1 VSPAVPGY
9 DPPMRVLGI
18 ETSCDE
24 TSVAVLDADGRILS
38 NVVSSQ
44 MAMHARYGGV
54 VPEIASRHH
63 LENLPSV
70 LDAALSEAATPLEKI
85 TLVAA
90 TSGPGLI
97 GALLVGLST
106 AKAIAFAR
114 GVPLEAVSHLEGHLY
129 SPFLSADGGPAK
141 DIEHPF
147 HGLVVSGGHAEL
159 VRVEDD
165 RIVPLAHAADD
176 APGEV
181 FDKVARRAGLGYPG
195 GPIVDRLARKGNAR
209 RFPYKVGRFNDG
221 SLNFTFSG
229 LKSQLV
235 RELETRG
242 VSGEIREEDV
252 SGEMADLMAGFQ
264 RSIVEQVVDRLEAV
278 RRREGME
285 RLALSGGVAANS
297 ELRETVA
304 GWGEERGISVFLPDR
319 ALTGDN
325 GAMIAF
331 AGLLHFRRDGPKDF
345 LAANARSRWAL
356 GT

>member
-1 VSPAVPGY
+1 
-9 DPPMRVLGI
+9 MRVLGI

-24 TSVAVLDADGRILS
+24 TSAAVLDGEGRILS

-63 LENLPSV
+63 LENLPAV
-70 LDAALSEAATPLEKI
+70 LDESLASARTRLEEIDLVSAT
-85 TLVAA
+85 A
-90 TSGPGLI
+90 GPGLV
-97 GALLVGLST
+97 GALLVGLSA
-106 AKAIAFAR
+106 AKALAFAR
-114 GVPLEAVSHLEGHLY
+114 GIPLEAVSHLEGHLY
-129 SPFLSADGGPAK
+129 SPFLFASGEPARA
-141 DIEHPF
+141 IVHPF

-159 VRVEDD
+159 VRVEED
-165 RIVPLAHAADD
+165 RIVPIAHAGDD

-195 GPIVDRLARKGNAR
+195 GPVVDRLARQGDAK
-209 RFPYKVGRFNDG
+209 RFPFKVGRFNDG
-221 SLNFTFSG
+221 SLHFTFSG

-235 RELETRG
+235 RELEARG
-242 VSGEIREEDV
+242 IGGETREEDA
-252 SGEMADLMAGFQ
+252 SSELADLMAGFQ
-264 RSIVEQVVDRLEAV
+264 RSIVGQILDRLESV
-278 RRREGME
+278 RRDDGME

-297 ELRETVA
+297 ELRDTLA
-304 GWGEERGISVFLPDR
+304 SWCREREIELFLPDR

-331 AGLLHFRRDGPKDF
+331 AGLLRFRREGEKPFDG
-345 LAANARSRWAL
+345 ANARSRWAL

>member
-1 VSPAVPGY
+1 
-9 DPPMRVLGI
+9 MRILGI

-24 TSVAVLDADGRILS
+24 TSVAVIDDEGRILS

-70 LDAALSEAATPLEKI
+70 LDAALSESSTSLDSVA
-85 TLVAA
+85 LVAA

-114 GVPLEAVSHLEGHLY
+114 GLPLEAVSHLEGHLY
-129 SPFLSADGGPAK
+129 SPYLSAAGAPAK
-141 DIEHPF
+141 TIAYPF

-159 VRVEDD
+159 VRVDAD
-165 RIVPLAHAADD
+165 RIVPVARAGDD

-195 GPIVDRLARKGNAR
+195 GPIVDRLARRGNAR
-209 RFPYKVGRFNDG
+209 RFPFKVGRFNDG

-235 RELETRG
+235 RELEARG
-242 VSGEIREEDV
+242 VSGETREEDV
-252 SGEMADLMAGFQ
+252 PGEMADLLAGFQ
-264 RSIVEQVVDRLEAV
+264 RSIVDQIVDRLEAV
-278 RRREGME
+278 RRRDGME

-304 GWGEERGISVFLPDR
+304 RWGEEREIEVFLPDR

-325 GAMIAF
+325 AAMIAF
-331 AGLLHFRRDGPKDF
+331 AGYLRFRREGAKDY
-345 LAANARSRWAL
+345 LAANARSRWPL
-356 GT
+356 GS